1 MNLFT
6 DELKE
11 QFSEKNFPAVKER
24 IECIERVYRMWELN
38 IALGKLEDADSNIDE
53 MCNCMD
59 ELIALV
65 NKPEQQFLT
74 TAEHLKIVRIVVK
87 KK

>member
-6 DELKE
+6 DELKD
-11 QFSEKNFPAVKER
+11 QFPEKDFPSVKER

-53 MCNCMD
+53 ICNCMD
-59 ELIALV
+59 ELIEMV
-65 NKPEQQFLT
+65 NKPKQQFLPT
-74 TAEHLKIVRIVVK
+74 LEHLKIVRIVVK

>member
-11 QFSEKNFPAVKER
+11 HFSEKDFPAAQER
-24 IECIERVYRMWELN
+24 IECIERMFHAWQLR
-38 IALGKLEDADSNIDE
+38 IALGELEDADTNIDE
-53 MCNCMD
+53 ICACMD

-65 NKPEQQFLT
+65 NKPEQQFLST
-74 TAEHLKIVRIVVK
+74 VEHLKIVRIVVRK
-87 KK
+87 K